1 MPLVFKNGSMRWKNK
16 AILQKGNTLM
26 FKEDVEMKYLIE
38 AVLDE
43 GTIKKGVARLKKNK
57 DFDGLKKQ
65 YEAVKQDLID
75 SLSLSEEKA
84 SSIINYAIHT

>member
-1 MPLVFKNGSMRWKNK
+1 
-16 AILQKGNTLM
+16 M
-26 FKEDVEMKYLIE
+26 FKDAITMKYHIE
-38 AVLDE
+38 AILDE

-57 DFDGLKKQ
+57 DFNELKKQ

-84 SSIINYAIHT
+84 SSIINYAIHV